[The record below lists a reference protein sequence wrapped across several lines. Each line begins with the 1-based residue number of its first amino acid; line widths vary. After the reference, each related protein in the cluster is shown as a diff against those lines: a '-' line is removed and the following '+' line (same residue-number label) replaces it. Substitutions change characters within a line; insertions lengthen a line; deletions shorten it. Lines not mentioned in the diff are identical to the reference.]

1 MKLGFM
7 SFDTSWINKKIR
19 IEHVLLFLMIST
31 FIISFPWIPFFNYV
45 KYFTLASI
53 CIYIIFNF
61 KYLFKENKFIPINI
75 CVLILVILSL
85 SFSYIN
91 IGTVERNSFLADIID
106 KGAIV
111 AILLSFEIFYYKGL
125 LSFTFIFFKKY
136 IILISLFTGLLVL
149 IFGDLVYIDGN
160 YLVGNKFTLSYLILL
175 AFCLYICDKNRIK
188 TKFDVV
194 KLILFC
200 IIAFAVP
207 IRVSCATGIVASLLA
222 LVLLIFLKNIKN
234 KSIFIVIFVVFS
246 ILSVWFVFQYEDI
259 LSLPI
264 VKTIIEDFLNRDLT
278 LTTRTRIYSE
288 VPGIIF
294 NEIWLGYG
302 FGSSYQLLT
311 DLIGAPNAQ
320 NGILNLILEEGIFVF
335 VIYYL
340 AIIYC
345 LTKIDSKY
353 NGLKIYILVMMFISS
368 VEITFNSS
376 LLIYSI
382 IGMIL
387 SSCQNTLLISNN
399 PLIEQTLVIEKK
411 ASYNTCLC

>member
-1 MKLGFM
+1 M
-7 SFDTSWINKKIR
+7 
-19 IEHVLLFLMIST
+19 
-31 FIISFPWIPFFNYV
+31 
-45 KYFTLASI
+45 
-53 CIYIIFNF
+53 
-61 KYLFKENKFIPINI
+61 
-75 CVLILVILSL
+75 
-85 SFSYIN
+85 
-91 IGTVERNSFLADIID
+91 
-106 KGAIV
+106 
-111 AILLSFEIFYYKGL
+111 
-125 LSFTFIFFKKY
+125 
-136 IILISLFTGLLVL
+136 
-149 IFGDLVYIDGN
+149 
-160 YLVGNKFTLSYLILL
+160 
-175 AFCLYICDKNRIK
+175 
-188 TKFDVV
+188 
-194 KLILFC
+194 
-200 IIAFAVP
+200 
-207 IRVSCATGIVASLLA
+207 
-222 LVLLIFLKNIKN
+222 
-234 KSIFIVIFVVFS
+234 FS

-411 ASYNTCLC
+411 GIL